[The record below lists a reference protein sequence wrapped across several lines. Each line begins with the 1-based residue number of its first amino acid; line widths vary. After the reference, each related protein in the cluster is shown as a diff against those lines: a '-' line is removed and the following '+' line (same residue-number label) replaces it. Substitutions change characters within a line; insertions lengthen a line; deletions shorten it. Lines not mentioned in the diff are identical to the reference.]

1 MGVRCVYVQAG
12 FIVLVCAVGV
22 YEGRVYSGYRCQGVK
37 EV

>member
-1 MGVRCVYVQAG
+1 MYVQAG

-22 YEGRVYSGYRCQGVK
+22 YAGRVYSGCRCQGVK